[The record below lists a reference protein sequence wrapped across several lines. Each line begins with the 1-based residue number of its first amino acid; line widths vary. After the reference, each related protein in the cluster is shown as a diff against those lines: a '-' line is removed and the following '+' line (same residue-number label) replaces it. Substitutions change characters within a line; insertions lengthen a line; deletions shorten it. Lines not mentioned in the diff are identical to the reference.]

1 MLKYLIIAAT
11 FLAITLG
18 VVLLR
23 TGNDPSLYNN
33 AVFVS
38 APEVKY
44 PPTSGNGPARVIA
57 QPARVAPSLIP
68 TVASAHRPPPRI
80 RDASAQIA
88 VATPAATPQNIT
100 SQDDLLRTITSG
112 AFAGMTT
119 VAPGSPT
126 PTTPAEPSAL
136 QAMIIQSLRDESTA
150 QPGFTTT
157 TPATARQSVAPVQ
170 RIEATTYV
178 VKRGD
183 SLGSIASHFYG
194 RKEDYYRI
202 YEANKSRLS
211 SPDSIRVGQKLTIPK
226 S

>member
-18 VVLLR
+18 VLLLR

-38 APEVKY
+38 APEVMY
-44 PPTSGNGPARVIA
+44 PSASGNGPARVIA

-68 TVASAHRPPPRI
+68 SVASAHRPPPRV
-80 RDASAQIA
+80 RNARVQIA

-100 SQDDLLRTITSG
+100 SQDDLLRTISSG

-119 VAPGSPT
+119 VAPSAPT

-136 QAMIIQSLRDESTA
+136 QAMIVQSLRDESTA
-150 QPGFTTT
+150 EPGFLATTS
-157 TPATARQSVAPVQ
+157 ATARQSATPI
-170 RIEATTYV
+170 RHIETTTYV
-178 VKRGD
+178 VKPGD
-183 SLGSIASHFYG
+183 SLGTIASHFYG

-202 YEANKSRLS
+202 FEANKSRLS